1 MDRIIAVLDRTL
13 VLFIG
18 VAVGMVVGLAFVGG
32 GGSEAVANAP
42 DPVIITSDEEAE
54 EAAPA
59 GECAAPYNDRL
70 MTSLA
75 EGDPVH
81 IGVFG
86 DSFGDGLWGALYR
99 DFRSNDDFVVHR
111 FAQQSTGFTRYRTLN
126 VLEDVREKIAEQPID
141 IAVIS
146 FGANDTDGLW
156 ADGTATEY
164 MSEQWQEVVGDRVE
178 QVVQTLRDHGAIV
191 YWVGLPRMQR
201 PAFDAQIRQ
210 MNAFYE
216 NKMRELGVPYFETVS
231 ESVDEEGNYTA
242 YMPNPDTGD
251 RTLIRAGD
259 GIHMTGI
266 GYSFLIRDLE
276 ARITDYVETA
286 RAEARREADR
296 RQAGRARSDG
306 RNEG

>member
-1 MDRIIAVLDRTL
+1 MDRIIDALDRTL

-18 VAVGMVVGLAFVGG
+18 LAVGMIVGLAFLGSGG
-32 GGSEAVANAP
+32 GEAAASAP
-42 DPVIITSDEEAE
+42 DPVVITSELDAG
-54 EAAPA
+54 AAPA
-59 GECAAPYNDRL
+59 AAECASPYNARLTAALADDR
-70 MTSLA
+70 
-75 EGDPVH
+75 PVQ

-99 DFRSNDDFVVHR
+99 DFRSDENFVVHR
-111 FAQQSTGFTRYRTLN
+111 FARQSTGFTRYRTLN
-126 VLEDVREKIAEQPID
+126 VLDDVREKITEQPID

-156 ADGTATEY
+156 ADGTSTEY
-164 MSEQWQEVVGDRVE
+164 MSEQWQQIVGDRVE
-178 QVVQTLRDHGAIV
+178 QVVQLLRDHGAIV

-216 NKMRELGVPYFETVS
+216 NKMRELGVPYFETAS
-231 ESVDEEGNYTA
+231 RSVDGAGQYTA
-242 YMPNPDTGD
+242 YLPNPDNGE
-251 RTLIRAGD
+251 RTLARAGD

-266 GYSFLIRDLE
+266 GYSMLIRDLE
-276 ARITDYVETA
+276 ARIENYIETA

-296 RQAGRARSDG
+296 RQAGRPRPTADRQG
-306 RNEG
+306 